1 MGCILPSFYSTQS
14 ALVDITNNEPIV
26 LFSDLF
32 PWRSKSK
39 ILIGEQSESYQSYI
53 DLAVDV
59 YKTQDYSSVQSL
71 KNFLNCLPSPTI
83 IEAVLAAAIAQL
95 AEIDV
100 DTYQWILLHPDYF
113 LPELDLAYLARK
125 YMQLRLESQ
134 GLILGRDFQF
144 TEQYELNI
152 SHQIKSQIWPSIP
165 LSEQLLFEAL
175 LPIHESR

>member
-1 MGCILPSFYSTQS
+1 MGCILPSFDRSQS
-14 ALVDITNNEPIV
+14 ALVDIINNEQIV

-32 PWRSKSK
+32 PWRSESK
-39 ILIGEQSESYQSYI
+39 VLFAEQSEWYQSYI

-95 AEIDV
+95 ASIDI

-113 LPELDLAYLARK
+113 LPELDLVYLARK
-125 YMQLRLESQ
+125 CMQLRLESQ

-152 SHQIKSQIWPSIP
+152 SHQIKSHLWPNIP
-165 LSEQLLFEAL
+165 LSERLLFEAL
-175 LPIHESR
+175 LPINESR